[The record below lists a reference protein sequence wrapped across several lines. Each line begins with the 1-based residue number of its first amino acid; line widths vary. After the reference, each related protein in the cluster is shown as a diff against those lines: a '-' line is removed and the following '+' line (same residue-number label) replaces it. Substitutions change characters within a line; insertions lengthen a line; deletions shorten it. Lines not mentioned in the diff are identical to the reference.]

1 MYIQHNKRGLDF
13 FCYIITLDTLLNETL
28 VRYNYFYRTFM
39 S

>member
-1 MYIQHNKRGLDF
+1 MYIQHNKRGLRL

-28 VRYNYFYRTFM
+28 VRYSYFYRTFM